1 MKFSLEALNNEKRW
15 DAIGIGD
22 GLVATVE
29 LKRRSGRSMSDWWF
43 SGLNQENE
51 LVALARFSLGL
62 GLVTEKNAR
71 GQLESVYQDVL
82 REPLLKLSKLGGLS
96 DAPNTGSNENRLAL
110 CLAHLDGHE
119 TLGNIGELQ
128 SIRTDVTRQ
137 FQLIKSFSYLTA
149 QKLISDRTG
158 LPRSTVDRRLFLA
171 RESGL
176 LPKKSESDDI
186 NKQGT
191 EGNQGADKS

>member
-1 MKFSLEALNNEKRW
+1 MKFKFEVLNNATRW

-29 LKRRSGRSMSDWWF
+29 LKRTNGRAMSDWWF
-43 SGLNQENE
+43 SGLNKEKE

-62 GLVTEKNAR
+62 GLVPETVAR
-71 GQLESVYQDVL
+71 RDLESVYQNIL
-82 REPLLKLSKLGGLS
+82 KEPMRELAKLGGLS
-96 DAPNTGSNENRLAL
+96 DAPNAGANENKLAL
-110 CLAHLDGHE
+110 CMAHLDGHE
-119 TLGNIGELQ
+119 TIGNIGASQ
-128 SIRTDVTRQ
+128 SIRVDVARQ
-137 FQLIKSFSYLTA
+137 FQLIKSFGYLTA

-186 NKQGT
+186 NK
-191 EGNQGADKS
+191 S